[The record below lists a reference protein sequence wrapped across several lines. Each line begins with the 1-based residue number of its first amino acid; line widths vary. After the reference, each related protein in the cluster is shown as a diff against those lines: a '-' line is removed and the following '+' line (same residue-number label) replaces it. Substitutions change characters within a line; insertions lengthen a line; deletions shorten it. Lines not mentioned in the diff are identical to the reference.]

1 VDTRDHTEREAR
13 SEPGSLGSMT
23 QNVARGTLDSWRA
36 RQALLQVAVLAVAVA
51 AAAVVV
57 GWLLLRS
64 EGGTAIPTVSG
75 GPTLVSQTQLEDFAK
90 TVDRPLYWAG
100 PKDGFSLELTQT
112 TGGRIFVRY
121 LPRGVAAGDPRP
133 EFLSVGTYAG
143 PSSFADL
150 KRASARTNAVSLE
163 LPGGGLAV
171 FDSKKPTSVYF
182 GYPDAKY
189 QVEVFSPSGE
199 TARTLVLTGHVTPVD

>member
-1 VDTRDHTEREAR
+1 
-13 SEPGSLGSMT
+13 MT
-23 QNVARGTLDSWRA
+23 QNVTRGTLDSWRA
-36 RQALLQVAVLAVAVA
+36 RQALLQVAVLAIAVA
-51 AAAVVV
+51 AAAVIV
-57 GWLLLRS
+57 GWLLLGS
-64 EGGTAIPTVSG
+64 EGGTAIPTVNG

-90 TVDRPLYWAG
+90 TLDRPLYWAG
-100 PKDGFSLELTQT
+100 PKDGFSLELTQA

-121 LPRGVAAGDPRP
+121 LPRGVDAGDPRP

-143 PSSFADL
+143 PSFYADL
-150 KRASARTNAVSLE
+150 KGASARKNAVSLE
-163 LPGGGLAV
+163 VHGGLVV